1 MQPRA
6 LLLTIA
12 LCAGAAACERV
23 EPPPPAPPAEFLVAA
38 GDSVFWIR
46 SEADGIRVRG
56 APMLLAMVGGRL
68 AELYVTDE
76 DLSFYDAIYVGQRL
90 FKRDLVNG
98 DSVQLFADTL
108 MRALAR
114 NYAAANPEELPLG
127 DEEVGSE
134 DPRIVASAE
143 IVVLDVTGPWA
154 SYEYRTDV
162 DVIGRPSSFGLRRG
176 VLDLRTGVPTTL
188 DALLGR
194 ADARRLAAE
203 GQRQWR
209 ELRDSTLAAAAGTA
223 DEALLR
229 EEYGRLS
236 FDARSFGLQVERRR
250 PWAQF
255 ALVQR
260 GALAAANA
268 TRLGPIAIDE
278 PAWWPAV
285 AAAYPDVDDV
295 GEARWANGEV
305 TVVARPAP
313 GPAPRVAFA
322 LRDAGGQ
329 EWPLGFV
336 PAPVQRVMWLEDS
349 LVAPGTREAL
359 VRAFDEAALYGD
371 ETRVAAVP
379 FAQPIR
385 PYGRHRPRTLDA
397 RTRQQGLAAPASY
410 HRRPGA
416 GISPLAGTGGA
427 LRAGLAAQHGDR
439 AGSRGGAAPAR
450 SATRGR
456 GRPSLP
462 R

>member
-6 LLLTIA
+6 LLLTLA
-12 LCAGAAACERV
+12 LVGTLACERV

-56 APMLLAMVGGRL
+56 APMLLTLVGGRL

-127 DEEVGSE
+127 ENEVGSE

-176 VLDLRTGVPTTL
+176 VLDLRTGLPSTL
-188 DALLGR
+188 EALLGR
-194 ADARRLAAE
+194 SDARRLASE

-209 ELRDSTLAAAAGTA
+209 ELRDSTLAAAAGTPG
-223 DEALLR
+223 EATLR
-229 EEYGRLS
+229 EEYSHLS
-236 FDARSFGLQVERRR
+236 FDPRSFGLQVDRRA
-250 PWAQF
+250 PLVQF
-255 ALVQR
+255 TLVQR
-260 GALAAANA
+260 GALTASEAM
-268 TRLGPIAIDE
+268 RLGPIAIDE

-285 AAAYPDVDDV
+285 SDAYPDVEEI
-295 GEARWANGEV
+295 GEGRWTRGDL

-336 PAPVQRVMWLEDS
+336 PAPVQRIMWLEDS
-349 LVAPGTREAL
+349 LVVPGTREAL
-359 VRAFDEAALYGD
+359 VRAFDDAALYGD
-371 ETRVAAVP
+371 DTRVATVP
-379 FAQPIR
+379 SA
-385 PYGRHRPRTLDA
+385 RPRRSDERHHARALDA
-397 RTRQQGLAAPASY
+397 RARQQVPAAPAAH

-416 GISPLAGTGGA
+416 GLPALAGAGGT
-427 LRAGLAAQHGDR
+427 LRTGLAAQHGDR
-439 AGSRGGAAPAR
+439 AGSRGGGVGARGAA
-450 SATRGR
+450 RGR
-456 GRPSLP
+456 GRAGLP

>member
-12 LCAGAAACERV
+12 IAGAVACERV

-38 GDSVFWIR
+38 GDSMFWIR

-56 APMLLAMVGGRL
+56 APMMLTMVGGRL

-90 FKRDLVNG
+90 YKRDLVNG
-98 DSVQLFADTL
+98 DSVPLFADTL

-127 DEEVGSE
+127 DDEVGSE

-143 IVVLDVTGPWA
+143 IVVLDVIGPWA

-176 VLDLRTGVPTTL
+176 VLDLRTGLPTTL
-188 DALLGR
+188 EALVGR
-194 ADARRLAAE
+194 ADARRLSAE

-209 ELRDSTLAAAAGTA
+209 QLRDSTLAAAAGTA
-223 DEALLR
+223 DEPTLR
-229 EEYGRLS
+229 EEYAHLG
-236 FDARSFGLQVERRR
+236 FDARSFGLQVERRL
-250 PWAQF
+250 PFVQF
-255 ALVQR
+255 TLVQR
-260 GALAAANA
+260 GALRASDA
-268 TRLGPIAIDE
+268 TRLGPIVIEE
-278 PAWWPAV
+278 PAWWPTV
-285 AAAYPDVDDV
+285 VEAYPDVDGS
-295 GEARWANGEV
+295 GEGRWSHGEF
-305 TVVARPAP
+305 TIVARPAP

-329 EWPLGFV
+329 EWPLGYV
-336 PAPVQRVMWLEDS
+336 PAPVQRVLWLDDS

-359 VRAFDEAALYGD
+359 VRAFDDAALYGD
-371 ETRVAAVP
+371 ETRVASAP
-379 FAQPIR
+379 SAQPTR
-385 PYGRHRPRTLDA
+385 PNGRHRSRALDP
-397 RTRQQGLAAPASY
+397 RTRQQGLAARAAY

-416 GISPLAGTGGA
+416 GLPAVAGVGGA
-427 LRAGLAAQHGDR
+427 LRSGVAPQYVDR
-439 AGSRGGAAPAR
+439 AGPRGGTAAARGPA
-450 SATRGR
+450 RGR
-456 GRPSLP
+456 GRTGLP

>member
-1 MQPRA
+1 MTARA

-12 LCAGAAACERV
+12 CLGALACERV
-23 EPPPPAPPAEFLVAA
+23 DPPPPAPPAEFLVAA

-68 AELYVTDE
+68 SELYVTDE

-90 FKRDLVNG
+90 YKRDLVNG

-114 NYAAANPEELPLG
+114 GYAAANPEELPLG
-127 DEEVGSE
+127 EEEAGSE

-143 IVVLDVTGPWA
+143 IVVLDIMGPWA

-176 VLDLRTGVPTTL
+176 VLDLRTGVPSTL
-188 DALLGR
+188 DALFGR
-194 ADARRLAAE
+194 QEARRLAAE

-209 ELRDSTLAAAAGTA
+209 ELRDSTLAAAAGTS
-223 DEALLR
+223 DGESLR
-229 EEYGRLS
+229 AEYERLT
-236 FDARSFGLQVERRR
+236 FDARSFGLQAQDRR
-250 PWAQF
+250 PLVQF
-255 ALVQR
+255 TLVQR
-260 GALAAANA
+260 GALHASEA
-268 TRLGPIAIDE
+268 TQLGPIAIDE
-278 PAWWPAV
+278 PAWWPTLAD
-285 AAAYPDVDDV
+285 AYPEVEGD
-295 GEARWANGEV
+295 GERRWPRGDY

-313 GPAPRVAFA
+313 GQVPRVAFA

-336 PAPVQRVMWLEDS
+336 PAPVQRLMWLEDS
-349 LVAPGTREAL
+349 LVVPGTREAL
-359 VRAFDEAALYGD
+359 VRAFDEAALYSD
-371 ETRVAAVP
+371 ETRVASVP
-379 FAQPIR
+379 FTR
-385 PYGRHRPRTLDA
+385 NFRSHERYRPRPLDSRA
-397 RTRQQGLAAPASY
+397 RQQGVAAPAAY
-410 HRRPGA
+410 HGRPGA
-416 GISPLAGTGGA
+416 GLPAVAGAGGA
-427 LRAGLAAQHGDR
+427 LRAGVAAQHADR

-450 SATRGR
+450 GAARSRGR
-456 GRPSLP
+456 AGLP